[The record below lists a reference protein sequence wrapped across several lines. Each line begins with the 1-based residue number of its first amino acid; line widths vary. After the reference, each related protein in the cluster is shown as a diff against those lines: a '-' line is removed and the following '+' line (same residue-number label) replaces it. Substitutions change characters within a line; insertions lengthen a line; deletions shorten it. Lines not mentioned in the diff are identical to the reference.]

1 MIRKYKTKIKIK
13 FVKSKIMNQL
23 SYQVD
28 NEKLEKIGLKLR
40 SSIKKD
46 IKETLNLLKSLNY
59 K

>member
-1 MIRKYKTKIKIK
+1 MIRNIRQIKIK